1 MSYIPGMADTR
12 DVKIYSVPSPF
23 PPSEAELA
31 LWNALTR
38 DEQIAR
44 YREYLA
50 HTDCSTLTTDTP
62 DDILAAARAKVAAR
76 NRG

>member
-1 MSYIPGMADTR
+1 MADTR
-12 DVKIYSVPSPF
+12 DGKIYSFPSPF

-31 LWNALTR
+31 AWNALTR

-50 HTDCSTLTTDTP
+50 HADYSTVTTDTL